1 LSSWSAVL
9 VAFGTWLLTVL
20 AAYLLD
26 RAGRRGPAEVLLR
39 TLTYR
44 GAARP
49 ARTTGA
55 REEPPSSGS

>member
-1 LSSWSAVL
+1 MSSWSAVL

-44 GAARP
+44 KPVRRRRP
-49 ARTTGA
+49 AAEHAG
-55 REEPPSSGS
+55 